1 MKKTCF
7 NCKYFHGC
15 LAEADPS
22 QYHIHNYCEIF
33 KTILPFDMDSEVN
46 KFLENHWNTMW
57 KASIDCE
64 YGVNDDLETGE
75 ASCYLFEEADK
86 PFWLDE
92 RFEKNKSQN
101 RKLAIKT
108 LEYMF
113 EKDEV
118 WDEFDEYTWH
128 KLDDYFDEDELAY
141 LKDLLVRLKKEEE
154 KDGDDDSK

>member
-7 NCKYFHGC
+7 NCRYFHGC
-15 LAEADPS
+15 LAEEDPS

-46 KFLENHWNTMW
+46 KFLDSHWTTMC
-57 KASIDCE
+57 KASIGFD

-75 ASCYLFEEADK
+75 ASSYLFEEADK
-86 PFWLDE
+86 PFWPDE
-92 RFEKNKSQN
+92 KFEANKKHN
-101 RKLAIKT
+101 RELAIKT

-118 WDEFDEYTWH
+118 WDEFDEYTWY
-128 KLDDYFDEDELAY
+128 KLDDYYEEDEIAY
-141 LKDLLVRLKKEEE
+141 YRDLLERLKKINYEL
-154 KDGDDDSK
+154 